1 MRVLNVRML
10 FGVELILRYNDL
22 FQQLLDLSMV
32 DSINC
37 AICEE
42 MVKTYRDTYSDDF
55 IKGYTDI
62 ANYIMTDSR
71 INVTTVDNII
81 SQFPNDVEFRE
92 FMSPVSI
99 EERFN
104 ISETY
109 QNRRIVD
116 ESIETLLPQKYI
128 TISSKCLNVSRSE
141 YENSKMTIFEILNE
155 SKIPVVIL
163 GEREVKSC
171 KEYEIH
177 QTYSIYEDLFNNLEN
192 KIDLTIASSE
202 NNNDL
207 YPLKKT
213 FKILSDSSL
222 NIFISTAGVKRVVV
236 YSSSNNVLGLVT
248 TDFISFST
256 GVKNRIDSE
265 NITIVD
271 SFNLFNISLRDVLN
285 KLK

>member
-1 MRVLNVRML
+1 MNTLNVRML
-10 FGVELILRYNDL
+10 FGVELILRYNSL
-22 FQQLLDLSMV
+22 FQKLLDLSMV

-92 FMSPVSI
+92 FMSPTSI
-99 EERFN
+99 EERFG

-109 QNRRIVD
+109 QNREIVD
-116 ESIETLLPQKYI
+116 DSIQTLLPPKYI

-141 YENSKMTIFEILNE
+141 YENSRISIFEILNE

-192 KIDLTIASSE
+192 KIDLTIPSSE

-213 FKILSDSSL
+213 FKVLSDSSL
-222 NIFISTAGVKRVVV
+222 NIFISTAGVKRIVV
-236 YSSSNNVLGLVT
+236 YTSDNVLGLVT
-248 TDFISFST
+248 TDFIPFSN
-256 GVKNRIDSE
+256 GIKGRIDSD

-271 SFNLFNISLRDVLN
+271 NFRLFNLSLSEKLD

>member
-1 MRVLNVRML
+1 M
-10 FGVELILRYNDL
+10 
-22 FQQLLDLSMV
+22 
-32 DSINC
+32 C
-37 AICEE
+37 
-42 MVKTYRDTYSDDF
+42 
-55 IKGYTDI
+55 
-62 ANYIMTDSR
+62 DSR
-71 INVTTVDNII
+71 INVTTVDNIT
-81 SQFPNDVEFRE
+81 SQFPNDAEFKE
-92 FMSPVSI
+92 FMSPSSI

>member
-22 FQQLLDLSMV
+22 FQQLLDLSIV

-42 MVKTYRDTYSDDF
+42 IVRTYRDTYSDDF

-62 ANYIMTDSR
+62 ANYIMCDSR
-71 INVTTVDNII
+71 INVTTVDNIT
-81 SQFPNDVEFRE
+81 SQFPNDAEFKE
-92 FMSPVSI
+92 FMSPSSI

>member
-37 AICEE
+37 AVCEE
-42 MVKTYRDTYSDDF
+42 IVRTYRDTYSDDF

-62 ANYIMTDSR
+62 ANYIMCDSR
-71 INVTTVDNII
+71 INVTTVDNITG
-81 SQFPNDVEFRE
+81 QFPNDLEFKE
-92 FMSPVSI
+92 FMSPASI

-109 QNRRIVD
+109 KNSKIVD
-116 ESIETLLPQKYI
+116 DSIETLLPQKYI

-141 YENSKMTIFEILNE
+141 YENSKMTIFKILNE
-155 SKIPVVIL
+155 SNIPVVIL
-163 GEREVKSC
+163 GEREVKDC

-213 FKILSDSSL
+213 FKIVSDSSL

-236 YSSSNNVLGLVT
+236 YNSNNVLGLVT
-248 TDFISFST
+248 TDFISFSA

-271 SFNLFNISLRDVLN
+271 NFNLFNISLFDKLN

>member
-22 FQQLLDLSMV
+22 FQQLLDLSIV

-42 MVKTYRDTYSDDF
+42 IVRTYRDTYSDDF

-62 ANYIMTDSR
+62 ANYIMCDSR
-71 INVTTVDNII
+71 INVTTVDNIT
-81 SQFPNDVEFRE
+81 SQFPNDVEFKE
-92 FMSPVSI
+92 FMSPSSI